1 MEIDRGDPMSLAG
14 PAGGASNGSART
26 SRRNTGTV
34 GHGLHVAGRKGAQRG
49 PERGS
54 PMTPEAAV
62 RSGTGSRPIPPEAHP
77 ALTRARSKLF
87 DVLFGLWTL
96 CLGPLIPVLA
106 LLRRPR
112 LTRAAIRVWTNGAFA
127 LMRLVLGLRYRE
139 EGLENKHPGGPC
151 IYVCN
156 HQSTWETLAFN
167 RLVPDICMV
176 AKHELRRI
184 PVFGWYLAHAP
195 MILVDRG
202 GGGRALAGMITEARR
217 EAAEGRSI
225 LIFPEGTRRGVGER
239 CKFQPGLIAL
249 YRKLDLPVV
258 PVAHNAGR
266 FWQGGAK
273 VPGTVTLSYLPA
285 VPAGLPAAEAMAEVE
300 ALLDAEKD
308 RLARDPG

>member
-1 MEIDRGDPMSLAG
+1 MLRL
-14 PAGGASNGSART
+14 RT
-26 SRRNTGTV
+26 
-34 GHGLHVAGRKGAQRG
+34 
-49 PERGS
+49 
-54 PMTPEAAV
+54 
-62 RSGTGSRPIPPEAHP
+62 
-77 ALTRARSKLF
+77 KLF
-87 DVLFGLWTL
+87 DGLFGLWTM
-96 CLGPLIPVLA
+96 CLGPCIPVLA
-106 LLRRPR
+106 WLQRPG
-112 LTRAAIRVWTNGAFA
+112 LTRAAIRIWTNGAFA

-184 PVFGWYLAHAP
+184 PVFGWYLANAP

-202 GGGRALAGMITEARR
+202 AGGRALAAMITEARR
-217 EAAEGRSI
+217 EAAKGRSI
-225 LIFPEGTRRGVGER
+225 LIFPEGTRVGVEER

-258 PVAHNAGR
+258 PVAHNAGC
-266 FWQGGAK
+266 FWRADGKAA
-273 VPGTVTLSYLPA
+273 GTVTLSYLPA
-285 VPAGLPAAEAMAEVE
+285 VPAGLPAAEAMAGVE

-308 RLARDPG
+308 RLARSGA